1 MACSWVCGL
10 IYLVFLLL
18 PNRCCCPIF
27 STLLTSNSNGTG
39 HFFSRH
45 IIIHLVLPKMRC
57 LIEPALKFRYS
68 KKVPK
73 FSKSS
78 PYFWL
83 ALHRTKVRWRFLK
96 ILWPS
101 QNIWTLFFNEIFH
114 KLKNN
119 IVRMLFLKW
128 FHPIVHIAMKWVYI
142 IANQLHAD
150 LIFRVSWRSKDMKSH
165 VEHSKF

>member
-1 MACSWVCGL
+1 MKIKITNKALSKYSLLIFPLICFFQEYQIIDFDKSWATVGLKLACSWVCGL

-68 KKVPK
+68 KKVTK

-78 PYFWL
+78 PYFDW
-83 ALHRTKVRWRFLK
+83 H
-96 ILWPS
+96 
-101 QNIWTLFFNEIFH
+101 
-114 KLKNN
+114 
-119 IVRMLFLKW
+119 
-128 FHPIVHIAMKWVYI
+128 
-142 IANQLHAD
+142 
-150 LIFRVSWRSKDMKSH
+150 
-165 VEHSKF
+165 